1 MIEIQCRGA
10 DLLPLDAIEEFQ
22 GNLKSRSKDDIQKI
36 IKSIKNYGFSFP
48 FFIWNGDGHNRCM
61 DGHGRIQALAEMRR
75 QGENL
80 PLFPVVYVDA
90 KDEAEARQKLL
101 RLNSQYG
108 KMTVDSVL
116 EFTGGMSVEWGEL
129 KLPGGD
135 ILSIEDKE
143 NNQLDNEYTK
153 KIEAP
158 IYKPTGEDVSLPE
171 CVDTSKTNS
180 LIVEIEASSLQ
191 EHEKS
196 FLKLAAQRH
205 TVFNY
210 HNIAEI
216 YANAN
221 EEMQD
226 LMEKS
231 ALVIIDFEKAIEYGY
246 VKLSEEIADQY
257 LQDTKNA

>member
-36 IKSIKNYGFSFP
+36 IKSIKTYGFSFP

-80 PLFPVVYVDA
+80 PMFPVVYVDA

-116 EFTGGMSVEWGEL
+116 EFTGGMEMDWEDLS
-129 KLPGGD
+129 LPDCGT
-135 ILSIEDKE
+135 LSIGANINIDLPDDGFEIGKESDISDKLCP
-143 NNQLDNEYTK
+143 NCGFVVGKTATK
-153 KIEAP
+153 KGAKS
-158 IYKPTGEDVSLPE
+158 YFADDL
-171 CVDTSKTNS
+171 NS
-180 LIVEIEASSLQ
+180 EL
-191 EHEKS
+191 H
-196 FLKLAAQRH
+196 
-205 TVFNY
+205 
-210 HNIAEI
+210 
-216 YANAN
+216 
-221 EEMQD
+221 
-226 LMEKS
+226 
-231 ALVIIDFEKAIEYGY
+231 
-246 VKLSEEIADQY
+246 
-257 LQDTKNA
+257 